1 MKKLAHAKFN
11 SLPIT
16 QGDTEPFQLIKEL
29 AWAVTKLLYF
39 SCNTGER
46 VWTLQSGVCW
56 LKVVSVA
63 LLHQGLMQGPWTPPF
78 HGENSVERI
87 SMLLQE
93 PTDAWWS
100 STGSA
105 LHHCRKKKN
114 KWKKMLQS
122 LLFIFFFCISTASLI
137 LNTCIPWNCAMH
149 LNSSLPNL
157 WDLRVMLPCQS
168 SKVSSGVFQTRLS
181 EIHFW
186 EHQTFCSCIYSIL
199 LLQQISK
206 TRGNK

>member
-39 SCNTGER
+39 SCNIGER
-46 VWTLQSGVCW
+46 VWTLRSGVCW
-56 LKVVSVA
+56 LKGGTWPSA
-63 LLHQGLMQGPWTPPF
+63 PGLDARSLNAAISWGEFCREDFRAPPGANRCLVEF
-78 HGENSVERI
+78 HGIRFTS
-87 SMLLQE
+87 LQ
-93 PTDAWWS
+93 
-100 STGSA
+100 
-105 LHHCRKKKN
+105 KKKN
-114 KWKKMLQS
+114 KWKNMLQP
-122 LLFIFFFCISTASLI
+122 LLSIFFFCISTASLI